1 MKLTDYVIQFLAEQ
15 GIEHVFG
22 VTGGAV
28 VHLFDSADRHPG
40 MRPIFTHHEQSAAM
54 AAEAYAR
61 MRNGLGAAFVTTG
74 PGGTNAITGVCAAW
88 LDSIPCVYIS
98 GQARLAHT
106 TRGRPLRQL
115 GTQQLDIV
123 PLVAPITKYAAMVDD
138 ARLIKYHL
146 QRAAWSA
153 RSGRPGPVWID
164 LPLDLQWASID
175 PETLPGF
182 DPTAADDRPAAAAS
196 DVRQCLEL
204 LGAARR
210 PIVLAG
216 YGIRLARAEDEFRR
230 LIEALRVPFLSS
242 WNASDL
248 LPTDD
253 ELYVGRPGIFG
264 QRGANLAIQNCDLLL
279 SIGSHLCVPI
289 TGTMFDAFAREA
301 KTIIVDVDRGELEHR
316 PVRVDLPV
324 QSDAKVFL
332 RELLEQATGARL
344 PDIGPWR
351 KMCFRYKSRYNTVPL
366 EWRDQTEY
374 VNPYVFL
381 DVLSEELD
389 GTDVIV
395 VDGGGTINQITFQAL
410 RVKGEQRVIISGGLC
425 AMGSGLPESIG
436 ACVGAGGRRTICL
449 SGDGGMQFNIQ
460 ELQTIVHHAL
470 SVKIFVLNNG
480 GYLSIRH
487 TQAGFLESRYV
498 GSSPSGGLSLP
509 DLGKVARAYGV
520 RAERIERHGELVRE
534 FSFFRC
540 YNYKGGLVKI

>member
-182 DPTAADDRPAAAAS
+182 DPTAADDRPAPYSPYLIA
-196 DVRQCLEL
+196 L
-204 LGAARR
+204 
-210 PIVLAG
+210 LAG
-216 YGIRLARAEDEFRR
+216 YSRLMQSLQGDGQDYVPRLKEVTEAIGRLGDPSGIPTPVDRIHADIPELVGKRSE
-230 LIEALRVPFLSS
+230 LIEVFCYLRNVARQRGDSEAMAEAALTIANLRQALREP
-242 WNASDL
+242 
-248 LPTDD
+248 
-253 ELYVGRPGIFG
+253 
-264 QRGANLAIQNCDLLL
+264 AIP
-279 SIGSHLCVPI
+279 V
-289 TGTMFDAFAREA
+289 T
-301 KTIIVDVDRGELEHR
+301 VDVSKLD
-316 PVRVDLPV
+316 
-324 QSDAKVFL
+324 
-332 RELLEQATGARL
+332 
-344 PDIGPWR
+344 
-351 KMCFRYKSRYNTVPL
+351 
-366 EWRDQTEY
+366 
-374 VNPYVFL
+374 L
-381 DVLSEELD
+381 DVLAKALAESGPLTLQRSPAPTVVNGIALTPAELNYTLMALEHLQD
-389 GTDVIV
+389 FHDTEPGRDWGITDPEI
-395 VDGGGTINQITFQAL
+395 DYL
-410 RVKGEQRVIISGGLC
+410 HQR
-425 AMGSGLPESIG
+425 
-436 ACVGAGGRRTICL
+436 L
-449 SGDGGMQFNIQ
+449 SGRSTADTRFTKEQP
-460 ELQTIVHHAL
+460 
-470 SVKIFVLNNG
+470 K
-480 GYLSIRH
+480 
-487 TQAGFLESRYV
+487 
-498 GSSPSGGLSLP
+498 P
-509 DLGKVARAYGV
+509 
-520 RAERIERHGELVRE
+520 
-534 FSFFRC
+534 
-540 YNYKGGLVKI
+540 